1 MGKIIKPGVVHD
13 AIPNAPRPMALQLPD
28 FNQTV
33 YVYTGGPMED
43 ETHHDEKRSNW
54 RERLPNL
61 SPALI
66 YLHPRVDGGRFGVYF
81 PSDLVYLDKS
91 DMMVVYL
98 NAGDAPRTG
107 TAFEMGRAHRDSKP
121 IIMVDERAGDH
132 RYDLIRTACDVIVPD
147 FKQLEQVLLLFLGE
161 KEAVVFAGENNEG

>member
-1 MGKIIKPGVVHD
+1 MLYGYIKGETMGKIIKPGVTQE
-13 AIPNAPRPMALQLPD
+13 APRPMALQLPD

-33 YVYTGGPMED
+33 YVYTAGPMEGD
-43 ETHHDEKRSNW
+43 W
-54 RERLPNL
+54 RNGLPNF
-61 SPALI
+61 SPSLI

-107 TAFEMGRAHRDSKP
+107 TAFEMGRAHRDGKP

-132 RYDLIRTACDVIVPD
+132 RYDLIRTACSVIVSD

-161 KEAVVFAGENNEG
+161 KEAVVFAGENNDK